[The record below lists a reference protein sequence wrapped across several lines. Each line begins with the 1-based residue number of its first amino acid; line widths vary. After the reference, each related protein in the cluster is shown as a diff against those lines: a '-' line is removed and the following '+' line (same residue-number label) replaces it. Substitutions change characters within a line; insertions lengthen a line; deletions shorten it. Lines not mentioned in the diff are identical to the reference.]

1 MGRVMTAGDTNGS
14 ESERRRGDRQ
24 DIGAWG
30 KYRTGRGVAR
40 DVKILDVNEKGCR
53 FFDKFGTLKS
63 EDRLVMRIGN
73 VGPLLTY
80 VRWNKDFEV
89 GAEFE
94 EPLYGAVLEHITK
107 YFDERTAE
115 EKALKGKG

>member
-1 MGRVMTAGDTNGS
+1 MTAEDEMGS
-14 ESERRRGDRQ
+14 EAERRRGGRQ

-53 FFDKFGTLKS
+53 FFDKFGTLKPD
-63 EDRLVMRIGN
+63 DRLVIRIGN
-73 VGPLLTY
+73 IGPLLTY
-80 VRWNKDFEV
+80 VRWTKDSEV

-94 EPLYGAVLEHITK
+94 EPLYGAVLEHITQ

-115 EKALKGKG
+115 EKALKEKG